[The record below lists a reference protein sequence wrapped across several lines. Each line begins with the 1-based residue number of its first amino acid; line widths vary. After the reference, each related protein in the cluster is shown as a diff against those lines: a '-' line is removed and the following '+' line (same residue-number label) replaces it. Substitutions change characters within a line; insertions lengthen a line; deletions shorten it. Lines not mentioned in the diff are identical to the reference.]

1 MIEFF
6 KFLLRN
12 DEVKI
17 IKNLIFTLFLD
28 KNNYDVIK
36 DYESL

>member
-1 MIEFF
+1 MIKFF

-36 DYESL
+36 DYELL